1 MESLKRYQQS
11 NGLGCILAHSMGLG
25 KTLQIISLVD
35 IFLRHTDARC
45 VLIIV
50 PVNTLQNWVAEFD
63 MWLPVSQPDTTAC
76 CSMTNSDAESVE
88 KTVINPCWTR
98 SFSLHILNESMKTN
112 VARAKLV
119 CEYEPVVVRK
129 FMSRNLFWET

>member
-63 MWLPVSQPDTTAC
+63 MWLPVSQPDTAACIANSGAENVKKTA
-76 CSMTNSDAESVE
+76 MNQ
-88 KTVINPCWTR
+88 CWTR
-98 SFSLHILNESMKTN
+98 PFSLHILNESMKTN
-112 VARAKLV
+112 VARAKVV
-119 CEYEPVVVRK
+119 CEYDA
-129 FMSRNLFWET
+129 